1 MIGTALSLVDF
12 VFCFV
17 SAISMSIVMPTAM
30 GKVIRLIARVLV
42 VLKGKIL
49 NVEQARIDKILG
61 NKEIKDLIIALGI
74 GIGEIMDISK
84 IRYHRVVIMT
94 DADVDGAH
102 IRTLLLTYFYR
113 HMRPVIDSGFLYIA
127 QSPLYKISQG
137 KKVKYAYT

>member
-49 NVEQARIDKILG
+49 KLTSIWSWILFDPTA
-61 NKEIKDLIIALGI
+61 NL
-74 GIGEIMDISK
+74 S
-84 IRYHRVVIMT
+84 
-94 DADVDGAH
+94 
-102 IRTLLLTYFYR
+102 
-113 HMRPVIDSGFLYIA
+113 
-127 QSPLYKISQG
+127 
-137 KKVKYAYT
+137 